1 LMIIQPTLRI
11 ITFHELGIFLQPFI
25 DSCFHFVQ
33 RFPQQLQ
40 GKARPLP
47 VFFYAYQ
54 TLIPWGYHSMGGD
67 FTDWHT
73 WYWHCSADFWDA
85 TALENLWYF

>member
-1 LMIIQPTLRI
+1 MIIQPTLRI

-47 VFFYAYQ
+47 VFF
-54 TLIPWGYHSMGGD
+54 LRLSNVDSMGLSFHGG
-67 FTDWHT
+67 
-73 WYWHCSADFWDA
+73 
-85 TALENLWYF
+85 